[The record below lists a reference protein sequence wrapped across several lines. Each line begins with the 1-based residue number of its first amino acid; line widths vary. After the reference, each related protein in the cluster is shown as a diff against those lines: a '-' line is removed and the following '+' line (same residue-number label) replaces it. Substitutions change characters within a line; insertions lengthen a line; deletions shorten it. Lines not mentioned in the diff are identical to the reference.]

1 MIVAAR
7 LLPVLIV
14 LGFLGGCATP
24 EQRVRNGLVSAG
36 LSRPMASC
44 MAARMVERLNLLQL
58 RRLGRIGDVDGQAL
72 RTMTVDQLLE
82 RTRALRDPEI
92 LSVTTTAAGI
102 CALTQR

>member
-1 MIVAAR
+1 MLARR
-7 LLPVLIV
+7 LLPTLC
-14 LGFLGGCATP
+14 LLTLLSACATP

-44 MAARMVERLNLLQL
+44 MAARMVDRLNLLQL
-58 RRLGRIGDVDGQAL
+58 RRLGRIGDVDGRAL
-72 RTMTVDQLLE
+72 RTMTLDQLLD

-102 CALTQR
+102 CALTQ